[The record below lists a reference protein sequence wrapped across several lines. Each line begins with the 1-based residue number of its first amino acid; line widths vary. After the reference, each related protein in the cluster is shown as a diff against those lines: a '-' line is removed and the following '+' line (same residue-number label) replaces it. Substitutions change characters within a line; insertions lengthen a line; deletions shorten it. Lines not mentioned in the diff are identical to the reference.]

1 MPGKQ
6 VTELDTLPS
15 FTDTSLLPVHNG
27 AGLKKGTL
35 TQLSNFLGTKFSNP
49 NLLINPDFKIN
60 QRGKGTYSSTGA
72 GGTVDR
78 WVGTNVK
85 TVVNSD
91 NTVTVSSLSG
101 TGYYTQHE
109 ENISYGKHTYSI
121 YVQAITGTVK
131 AFYKSKDSKD
141 IELGTL
147 KQGLNTFTSVD
158 DGFKSFFLSIA
169 GGSSVTLK
177 YAKVEQGAVATSFIA
192 PNMAEEITKCK
203 RYFQVLN
210 VFEGFVGSVSY
221 WNLYTKFYVGA
232 MRTTSPT
239 ITANVSSATI
249 NLSGDNTD
257 RKLQLSNS
265 ITPTM
270 YLNELIIT
278 HKSATNFGYNAF
290 TACIFRSA
298 ITYNVDAEIY

>member
-1 MPGKQ
+1 MQGKQ
-6 VTELDTLPS
+6 VTELDALPS

-27 AGLKKGTL
+27 AGLKKGL
-35 TQLSNFLGTKFSNP
+35 LSQLANYLGTKFSNP

-60 QRGKGTYSSTGA
+60 QRGATSYEKQGYS
-72 GGTVDR
+72 VDR
-78 WVGTNVK
+78 WKIWNV
-85 TVVNSD
+85 
-91 NTVTVSSLSG
+91 TVTPSSNGGITIKNDKYTDSG
-101 TGYYTQHE
+101 TFIQVL
-109 ENISYGKHTYSI
+109 ENATECDSTLSC
-121 YVQAITGTVK
+121 YVTSVSGTVTMV
-131 AFYKSKDSKD
+131 SDDNSQVV
-141 IELGTL
+141 L
-147 KQGLNTFTSVD
+147 KQGLNVVHTSKSTKNFTI
-158 DGFKSFFLSIA
+158 FLNQGTSI
-169 GGSSVTLK
+169 TLK
-177 YAKVEQGAVATSFIA
+177 WVKLEQGKAATEFIA
-192 PNMAEEITKCK
+192 PNIAEELTKCN
-203 RYFQVLN
+203 RFFRVLN
-210 VFEGFVGSVSY
+210 VYEGFVGAVSY

-257 RKLQLSNS
+257 RKLQLSNNIS
-265 ITPTM
+265 PTM

>member
-1 MPGKQ
+1 MAGRQ

-15 FTDTSLLPVHNG
+15 FADTSLLPVHNG

-35 TQLSNFLGTKFSNP
+35 SQLSNYIGTKFSNP

-60 QRGKGTYSSTGA
+60 QRGQSTYTA
-72 GGTVDR
+72 ENTVTYTVDR
-78 WVGTNVK
+78 WK
-85 TVVNSD
+85 AWH
-91 NTVTVSSLSG
+91 VTVNINEKGYINIANNEHQDEGILRQQLETAIDGPSTLSC
-101 TGYYTQHE
+101 
-109 ENISYGKHTYSI
+109 
-121 YVQAITGTVK
+121 YVESVSGTVK
-131 AFYKSKDSKD
+131 LEVPKSSSK
-141 IELGTL
+141 IIL
-147 KQGLNTFTSVD
+147 KQGLNILHTDDNVD
-158 DGFKSFFLSIA
+158 SFKITLVR
-169 GGSSVTLK
+169 GSNVTLK
-177 YAKVEQGAVATSFIA
+177 WAKLEKGSIATAFVE

-257 RKLQLSNS
+257 RKLQLGNI

-278 HKSATNFGYNAF
+278 HKSATNFGYSAF
-290 TACIFRSA
+290 SACIFRSA
-298 ITYNVDAEIY
+298 IIYNVDAEIY

>member
-1 MPGKQ
+1 MGKQ
-6 VTELDTLPS
+6 VTELDVLPS
-15 FTDTSLLPVHNG
+15 FTDTGLLPVHNG
-27 AGLKKGTL
+27 AGLKKGSL
-35 TQLSNFLGTKFSNP
+35 SQLANYLGTKFSNP

-60 QRGKGTYSSTGA
+60 QRGKSTYTAESVIY
-72 GGTVDR
+72 TVDR
-78 WVGTNVK
+78 WK
-85 TVVNSD
+85 ARHITVNIDENGYINIANKAYQDEGIFRQQLESAIDGPSTLSCYVES
-91 NTVTVSSLSG
+91 VS
-101 TGYYTQHE
+101 
-109 ENISYGKHTYSI
+109 
-121 YVQAITGTVK
+121 GTVK
-131 AFYKSKDSKD
+131 MEEPNSNSK
-141 IELGTL
+141 IIL
-147 KQGLNTFTSVD
+147 KQGLNILHVD
-158 DGFKSFFLSIA
+158 GNANSFRITLVR
-169 GGSSVTLK
+169 GSNVTLK
-177 YAKVEQGAVATSFIA
+177 WAKLEQGKVATAFIA

-257 RKLQLSNS
+257 RKLQLGNS

-278 HKSATNFGYNAF
+278 HKSATNFGYSAF

-298 ITYNVDAEIY
+298 IIYNVDAEIY

>member
-60 QRGKGTYSSTGA
+60 QRGKSTYSSTGA
-72 GGTVDR
+72 GATVDR
-78 WVGTNVK
+78 WLGTNAK

-101 TGYYTQHE
+101 TGYFTQHE

-131 AFYKSKDSKD
+131 AFYKSKNSKD

-158 DGFKSFFLSIA
+158 DGFKSFFLNIA

-177 YAKVEQGAVATSFIA
+177 YVKVEQGTVATAFIA

-221 WNLYTKFYVGA
+221 WHLYTKFYVGA

-257 RKLQLSNS
+257 RKLQLGNS

>member
-1 MPGKQ
+1 MAGKQ
-6 VTELDTLPS
+6 VTELDALPS

-27 AGLKKGTL
+27 AGLKKGL
-35 TQLSNFLGTKFSNP
+35 LSQLAKYLGNKFSNP

-60 QRGKGTYSSTGA
+60 QRGQSTYSSTGA
-72 GGTVDR
+72 GATVDR
-78 WVGTNVK
+78 WIGTNAK

-91 NTVTVSSLSG
+91 GTVTVSSLSG
-101 TGYYTQHE
+101 IGYYTQHE

-141 IELGTL
+141 NELGTL

-177 YAKVEQGAVATSFIA
+177 YAKAEQGTVATSFIV
-192 PNMAEEITKCK
+192 PNRAEELIKCK
-203 RYFQVLN
+203 RFFQVLN

-257 RKLQLSNS
+257 RKLQLGNS

-278 HKSATNFGYNAF
+278 HKSATNFGYSAF

-298 ITYNVDAEIY
+298 IIYNVDAEIY

>member
-6 VTELDTLPS
+6 VTELDALPS

-27 AGLKKGTL
+27 AGLKKGSL
-35 TQLSNFLGTKFSNP
+35 SQLANYLGTKFSNP

-60 QRGKGTYSSTGA
+60 QRGKSTYSSTGA
-72 GGTVDR
+72 GATVDR
-78 WVGTNVK
+78 WLGTNAK

-158 DGFKSFFLSIA
+158 DGFKSLFLSIA

-177 YAKVEQGAVATSFIA
+177 YAKVEQGAVATAFIA

-257 RKLQLSNS
+257 RKLQLGNS